1 MDIWR
6 DASGALTDESP
17 CDGAKPSCEK
27 MALRS
32 QGEGLRRNQPC
43 PHLDLGF
50 PASMTVKK

>member
-17 CDGAKPSCEK
+17 CDGAKPSREK